1 MTALPSHFIYSRE
14 VSRALQRGLPIVALE
29 SAVITH
35 GLPRPSNHALA
46 RGMEQ
51 AVQDEGVTP
60 ATIAVLDG
68 KIRVGMTEEEIQQL
82 AYKTDAQ
89 KISPRNLAAT
99 VFRGESGGTTVAAT
113 LWIARRA
120 GLKVFAT
127 GGIGGV
133 YSPLTLDVSA
143 DLPLLAESP
152 LIVVCAGAKAI
163 MDLPATLEYLETI
176 GVPIVGYRTNEFPAF
191 YWRESG
197 LPVTLRLDTPKEVAE
212 FARLHW
218 EMGMRSAVLV
228 CQPPPVDQTLPRTS
242 LEPLIQRVRAEAEK
256 QNIRRHALTP
266 FLLQR
271 LSDLTRDETLRTNLA
286 VLLNN
291 ASLAA
296 QIARAMPSEKS
307 PKMI

>member
-1 MTALPSHFIYSRE
+1 MTSPLQLVYSSE
-14 VSRALQRGLPIVALE
+14 VSRALQRGLPVVALE

-35 GLPRPSNHALA
+35 GLPRPRNHALA
-46 RGMEQ
+46 SGMEQ
-51 AVQDEGVTP
+51 AIHDEGVTP

-68 KIRVGMTEEEIQQL
+68 RIRVGMTDEEIQQL
-82 AYKTDAQ
+82 AYRSDAQ
-89 KISPRNLAAT
+89 KISPRNLAA
-99 VFRGESGGTTVAAT
+99 VLFQGGSGGTTVAAT

-133 YSPLTLDVSA
+133 YSPLTLDISA
-143 DLPLLAESP
+143 DLPLLADAP
-152 LIVVCAGAKAI
+152 LIVVCAGAKAV
-163 MDLPATLEYLETI
+163 MDLAATLEYLETI
-176 GVPIVGYRTNEFPAF
+176 GVPVVGYQTNEFPAF

-197 LPVTLRLDTPKEVAE
+197 LPVTLRLDTPQEVVE

-218 EMGMRSAVLV
+218 GLGMRSAVLV
-228 CQPPPVDQTLPRTS
+228 CQPPPAEQALSRAALES
-242 LEPLIQRVRAEAEK
+242 LIHRVRAEAEK
-256 QNIRRHALTP
+256 QNIRRQALTP

-271 LSDLTRDETLRTNLA
+271 LSDLTHDETLRTNLA

-296 QIARAMPSEKS
+296 RIARSMPVEKS
-307 PKMI
+307 PKMV

>member
-1 MTALPSHFIYSRE
+1 MNSSSLRIARTPE
-14 VSRALQRGLPIVALE
+14 VTQALQRGLPVVALE

-51 AVQDEGVTP
+51 AIRDEGATP
-60 ATIAVLDG
+60 ATIAVLHG
-68 KIRVGMTEEEIQQL
+68 QIHVGLTTEQLQQL
-82 AYKTDAQ
+82 AQQSDAQ
-89 KISPRNLAAT
+89 KISPRNLAA
-99 VFRGESGGTTVAAT
+99 VLLQKGSGGTTVAGA

-133 YSPLTLDVSA
+133 YSPLTLDISA

-163 MDLPATLEYLETI
+163 HDLPATLEYLETV
-176 GVPIVGYRTNEFPAF
+176 GVPVIGYQTNEFPAF

-197 LPVTLRLDTPKEVAE
+197 LPVTIRLDTPKEVAD

-218 EMGMRSAVLV
+218 GLGMHSAVLV
-228 CQPPPVDQTLPRTS
+228 CQPPPREQALPRAGLES
-242 LEPLIQRVRAEAEK
+242 LIHRVRAEAEK
-256 QNIRRHALTP
+256 QNIRRQALTP

-271 LSDLTRDETLRTNLA
+271 LNDLTHDETLRTNLA
-286 VLLNN
+286 LLLHN

-296 QIARAMPSEKS
+296 RIACAMPLEKT
-307 PKMI
+307 PQTI